1 MHFKQFAKIYTRENK
16 YVYGTSDHY
25 VDITSK
31 YFVDFTSEYYVSIQN
46 IMFLLQNIVLIL
58 FQNNNIFIILIL
70 HNIFTVFSE
79 VVTQANHLGGESLH
93 LDKVYSVLR

>member
-1 MHFKQFAKIYTRENK
+1 
-16 YVYGTSDHY
+16 
-25 VDITSK
+25 
-31 YFVDFTSEYYVSIQN
+31 
-46 IMFLLQNIVLIL
+46 MFLLQNIVLIL
-58 FQNNNIFIILIL
+58 FQNNNIFIMLIL